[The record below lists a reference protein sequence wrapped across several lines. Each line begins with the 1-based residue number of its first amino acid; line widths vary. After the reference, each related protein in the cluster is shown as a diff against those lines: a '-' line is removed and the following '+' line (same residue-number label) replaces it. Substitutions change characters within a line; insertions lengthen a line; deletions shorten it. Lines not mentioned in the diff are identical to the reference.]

1 MNPRRGEIWWAVF
14 DPAVGSEISKT
25 RPCLILTTDVV
36 NVHRRT
42 VVVVPLSSSPSPCP
56 PIRVALQCRNRPA
69 VAVVDQ
75 IRAISKERLRSRLG
89 RASAAELDAVEAALK
104 EILELL

>member
-42 VVVVPLSSSPSPCP
+42 VVVAPLSSSPSPCP
-56 PIRVALQCRNRPA
+56 PIRVAVRCKNRPA

-75 IRAISKERLRSRLG
+75 IRAISKERSRSRLG
-89 RASAAELDAVEAALK
+89 RASAAELEAFEAALK
-104 EILELL
+104 EILELP